1 LRPYVFDFRL
11 VLFHRQGGR
20 NGDISWRRFF
30 SRRRRRFFAART
42 KMNVTELQK
51 IMLAIVDVRPVAET
65 LRLIA
70 GALADQP
77 GVLLARIW
85 LNQPG
90 DLCDRC
96 ALRTFCP
103 SQERCLHLA
112 ASRAAAELPNRPNL
126 EDLNGPFRRFPLG
139 LRVIGRVGASGE
151 SAWLREINGAAQW
164 LARNVGDFGARD
176 DEATPSVFRD
186 DVAGVQSFIGHPLI
200 FRHETL
206 GVLGVFGDRRLN
218 EDHFQ
223 WLRTFADHAAVAIH
237 NARTFE
243 EIRRLH
249 QRLELE
255 NSFLRNEVNE
265 RDPDQDIVGTSSAF
279 HLVLDRAKLVAQT
292 DATVLL
298 TGESGTGKSVLAKF
312 IHNHSQ
318 RAKGNFVHVNCG
330 SITPQLFESE
340 FFGHVRGAFT
350 GAVRDRIGRFQF
362 ADEGTLFLDE
372 VAEIPLDLQSKLLKV
387 VQTGVFER
395 VGDDAS
401 RKVNVRLIAASN
413 KSLPDLVRRGAFRE
427 DLFFRLSV
435 FPLDLP
441 PLRERRDDI
450 APLARRFL
458 AQMCRRLK
466 RPVPELSAERI
477 AFLQRR
483 EWSGNIRELENFIER
498 AVIISPPGRLVF
510 EDPPPSAA
518 PFRAPTDAPSP
529 GLLTAADLKRIE
541 AENLQALLTATK
553 GKIYGPDGAARRF
566 GVPPTTLIS
575 RLKALGIKP
584 KT

>member
-1 LRPYVFDFRL
+1 
-11 VLFHRQGGR
+11 
-20 NGDISWRRFF
+20 
-30 SRRRRRFFAART
+30 
-42 KMNVTELQK
+42 MNVTELQK
-51 IMLAIVDVRPVAET
+51 ITLAIVDVRPVAET

-151 SAWLREINGAAQW
+151 SAWLQEINGSAQW

-176 DEATPSVFRD
+176 DEATPAVFRD

-218 EDHFQ
+218 EDHFH

-237 NARTFE
+237 NARAFD
-243 EIRRLH
+243 EIRCLH
-249 QRLELE
+249 ERLELE

-279 HLVLDRAKLVAQT
+279 NLVLDRAKLVAQT

-458 AQMCRRLK
+458 AQTCRRLK

-477 AFLQRR
+477 AFLQGR

-498 AVIISPPGRLVF
+498 AVIISPPGRLIF

-518 PFRAPTDAPSP
+518 PLRAPTDAPSP
-529 GLLTAADLKRIE
+529 GFLTAADLKRIE
-541 AENLQALLTATK
+541 AENLQALLTAAK
-553 GKIYGPDGAARRF
+553 GKIYGPDGAARLF